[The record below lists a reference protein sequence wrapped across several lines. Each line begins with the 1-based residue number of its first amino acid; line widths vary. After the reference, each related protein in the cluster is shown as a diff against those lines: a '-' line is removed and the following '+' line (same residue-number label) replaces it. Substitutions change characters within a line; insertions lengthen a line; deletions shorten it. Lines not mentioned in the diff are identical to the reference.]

1 MGAATAV
8 NAGAGA
14 LTAVTGAISTFSE
27 MANKKKIA
35 REIKNMKE
43 PTLTNIADGM
53 QVSTMGADLKKEKQ
67 AQLAATQTSALQD
80 GGARALIGGIGRV
93 SQGSQD
99 VNDSIATNLDEQQNN
114 ITNVRAQDEQR
125 IQGAKSQNHA
135 NKLAALSSQYNAA
148 NQNQAQGMANIV
160 QGAGMAGNALA
171 NGNGGTAKNPKY
183 ATNTAAS
190 TRGAANRQFGN

>member
-8 NAGAGA
+8 SAGAGA

-53 QVSTMGADLKKEKQ
+53 QVSTRGADLKTEKQ
-67 AQLAATQTSALQD
+67 AQLAATQTDALKD
-80 GGARALIGGIGRV
+80 GGARALIGGLGRV

-99 VNDSIATNLDEQQNN
+99 VNDSIAANLDEQQNN

-125 IQGAKSQNHA
+125 IQGAKSQSYA
-135 NKLAALSSQYNAA
+135 NKLNALSSQYNAA
-148 NQNQAQGMANIV
+148 SQNQAQGMANIV

-171 NGNGGTAKNPKY
+171 NAPAGTAKTTKGGFN
-183 ATNTAAS
+183 AGNTTVAS
-190 TRGAANRQFGN
+190 SIKR